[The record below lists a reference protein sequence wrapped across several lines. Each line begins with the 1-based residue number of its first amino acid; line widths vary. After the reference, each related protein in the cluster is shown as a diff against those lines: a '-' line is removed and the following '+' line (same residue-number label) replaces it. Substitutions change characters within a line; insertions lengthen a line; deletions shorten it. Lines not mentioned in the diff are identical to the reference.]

1 MDLNKYRHIDIKLSP
16 DELRDLKRGVESTI
30 KNLRATGESYSDT
43 HVKKILDDKIVELEA
58 LGHRLGGIMADKG
71 VSD

>member
-1 MDLNKYRHIDIKLSP
+1 MSFGISS
-16 DELRDLKRGVESTI
+16 ESTI

-71 VSD
+71 VAD